1 MNQGPVTPC
10 QRMRTGPRNVGALP
24 AAIIEAVVEGRHDD
38 PFAVLG
44 PHETDGRIVLR
55 AFVPGAERVDAMTR
69 DGELLAHLTRRHAAG
84 FFEGPIAKRAAYRL
98 LASNRDGTWTV
109 DDAYAYG
116 PVLGPID
123 DWLVGEGTHAS
134 LYDRL
139 GAHPI
144 EHEGAA
150 GVHFAVWA
158 PNARRVSIVGDF
170 NTWDGRR
177 HVMRRRVGT
186 GVWEIFVPGLAAGAI
201 YKYEVIGADGTLL
214 PLKADPVGFRAE
226 LRPVDRVDRL
236 RHRALHLVRR

>member
-84 FFEGPIAKRAAYRL
+84 FFEGPIAKRAAL
-98 LASNRDGTWTV
+98 PTASPRTV
-109 DDAYAYG
+109 TGHG
-116 PVLGPID
+116 PSTMRTPTDRCWDRSTTGLSAKGRMP
-123 DWLVGEGTHAS
+123 S

-144 EHEGAA
+144 EHEGDA

-158 PNARRVSIVGDF
+158 PNARAGF
-170 NTWDGRR
+170 GRR
-177 HVMRRRVGT
+177 RFQRRGT
-186 GVWEIFVPGLAAGAI
+186 AAAM
-201 YKYEVIGADGTLL
+201 
-214 PLKADPVGFRAE
+214 
-226 LRPVDRVDRL
+226 
-236 RHRALHLVRR
+236 